1 MAEKAEIRVRV
12 GGEEKL
18 FPVREVRTW
27 HRLPEKLWGAGVCAH
42 AQMGY
47 SWSPWDTIPC
57 RNSPLLAINS

>member
-42 AQMGY
+42 AQMG
-47 SWSPWDTIPC
+47 
-57 RNSPLLAINS
+57 